1 MPIEPVQAGH
11 WVRLHMMNTT
21 IDGSFVDRVRRGE
34 YEVNAHAVA
43 EAMMRRWNSTS
54 IVLVAPQPLDEPAAG
69 SDERE
74 PGAGPDVP

>member
-1 MPIEPVQAGH
+1 MV
-11 WVRLHMMNTT
+11 NTT
-21 IDGSFVDRVRRGE
+21 IDEGLVDRVRRGE

-43 EAMMRRWNSTS
+43 EAMIRRWNGTS
-54 IVLVAPQPLDEPAAG
+54 FVLVAAQALDQPAVG